1 MKTLKNL
8 LIISLLCLLPATT
21 AYAQLSEVTK
31 QMPQAEAISI
41 NNADT
46 EMLAKLPGIGKKK
59 AQAIVDYR
67 EENGKFKS
75 VSDLSQV
82 KGVGKKLL
90 AKLEGK
96 LSL

>member
-31 QMPQAEAISI
+31 QMHQAETISI
-41 NNADT
+41 NNADA

-67 EENGKFKS
+67 EENGEFKS

-82 KGVGKKLL
+82 KGIGKKLL